1 MQNPFRYFNSSP
13 GVIRL
18 AVMMYIRYP
27 LSLRQVEDILFERGI
42 DICHETVRYWWNRF
56 GSVFAGEVSRR
67 RVDRRNGSNG
77 RWHLDEV
84 FVRINGETHYLGRA
98 VGHEG
103 KVLEVFATE
112 RRDRKATLRFLKHAM
127 KRYGRPASSVT
138 DRLPSYQAAMKVIS
152 HAAAQTCGRWLNHRA
167 GHSHPLFRRREGAM
181 AKFRGITTLQE
192 FAAVH
197 ASIHNHF
204 NHQHYLD
211 RRAVFKQDRA
221 AALAE
226 WCQLAAWQSSIAGS
240 I

>member
-1 MQNPFRYFNSSP
+1 M
-13 GVIRL
+13 
-18 AVMMYIRYP
+18 
-27 LSLRQVEDILFERGI
+27 
-42 DICHETVRYWWNRF
+42 
-56 GSVFAGEVSRR
+56 
-67 RVDRRNGSNG
+67 
-77 RWHLDEV
+77 
-84 FVRINGETHYLGRA
+84 RINGETHYLGRA

-103 KVLEVFATE
+103 KVLEVLATE
-112 RRDRKATLRFLKHAM
+112 RRERKATLRFLKHAM

-138 DRLPSYQAAMKVIS
+138 DRLPSYQAAMKVIG

-167 GHSHPLFRRREGAM
+167 GHSHPPFRRREGAM
-181 AKFRGITTLQE
+181 AKFRSITTLQE